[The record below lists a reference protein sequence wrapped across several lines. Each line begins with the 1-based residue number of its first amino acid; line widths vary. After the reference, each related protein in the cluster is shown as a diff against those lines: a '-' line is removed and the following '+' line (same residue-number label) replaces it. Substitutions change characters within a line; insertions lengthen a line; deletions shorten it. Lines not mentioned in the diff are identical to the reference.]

1 MIVALCE
8 FYIKLYFQRF
18 YIKFPLYI
26 QATKETYISM
36 PHNVSIYI
44 YVNIELMFFTKQE
57 NKNNTCSTLFPVSF
71 LSTWIFKQFTL

>member
-57 NKNNTCSTLFPVSF
+57 NKISIIPPYSLVSF
-71 LSTWIFKQFTL
+71 SSTWIFKQFTL